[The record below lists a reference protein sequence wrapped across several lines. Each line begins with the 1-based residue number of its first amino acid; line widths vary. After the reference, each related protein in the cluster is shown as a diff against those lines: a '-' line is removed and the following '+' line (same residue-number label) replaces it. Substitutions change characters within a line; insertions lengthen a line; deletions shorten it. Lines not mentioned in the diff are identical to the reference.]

1 MLEKELLLNDL
12 QEQLKN
18 TDNEGIKIIINNIIA
33 DVVTGKYNVRT
44 W

>member
-1 MLEKELLLNDL
+1 MLEKELLLMDL
-12 QEQLKN
+12 QEQLHN

-33 DVVTGKYNVRT
+33 DIISNKYAPRI

>member
-12 QEQLKN
+12 QEQLRN
-18 TDNEGIKIIINNIIA
+18 ADNEGIKIIINNIIA
-33 DVVTGKYNVRT
+33 DVLTGKYNVRV